1 MTRSYLKAFGKLYE
15 IYNMS
20 NNLPMIGIYEFIEC
34 VKCAPTRNRFQ
45 TNSFFIKSKFYETL
59 LKFENGPRIHPVDG
73 IIILTG
79 I

>member
-1 MTRSYLKAFGKLYE
+1 
-15 IYNMS
+15 
-20 NNLPMIGIYEFIEC
+20 MIGIYEFIEC

-73 IIILTG
+73 IMILTG
-79 I
+79 IKKMHPPHAIIINAHVIWYSSI